1 MTEQKLSQQRGRG
14 PEKLST
20 EYHKARKEVLLWAGI
35 LFIWELV
42 GIDLE
47 KAKEAGGNAGA
58 IINAIKSPQAVP
70 WVLLVLVGYFLFKL
84 WIEWNQCAEDRRR
97 SLHSRIDFGSAW
109 VVAFVAGVLYAYQAI
124 SRVQVADTLR
134 QSFKGQSLGFGLAT
148 ALMGVMLAIQW
159 KRYKNLTKWTWV
171 AGIGM
176 VFMPLLVMAVLAARG
191 LLNLKFWATGTA
203 IGALVGVVLFIV
215 LHKFVGRQFS
225 SSSSI

>member
-1 MTEQKLSQQRGRG
+1 MTEQKVSQQRGRD

-35 LFIWELV
+35 LFVWELI

-84 WIEWNQCAEDRRR
+84 WIEWNQCAESRRR

-134 QSFKGQSLGFGLAT
+134 QSFKGQSLLMGLAT
-148 ALMGVMLAIQW
+148 ALMGVMLAVQW
-159 KRYKNLTKWTWV
+159 KRFTYPSKLFRV
-171 AGIGM
+171 AIATM
-176 VFMPLLVMAVLAARG
+176 VLMPLLMIAVLAARG
-191 LLNLKFWATGTA
+191 LLNVK
-203 IGALVGVVLFIV
+203 
-215 LHKFVGRQFS
+215 S
-225 SSSSI
+225 

>member
-1 MTEQKLSQQRGRG
+1 MTEQKVSQQRGRD

-35 LFIWELV
+35 LFVWELI

-84 WIEWNQCAEDRRR
+84 WIEWNQCAEGRRR

-134 QSFKGQSLGFGLAT
+134 QSFKGQSLLMGLAT
-148 ALMGVMLAIQW
+148 ALMGVMLAVQW
-159 KRYKNLTKWTWV
+159 KRFTYPSKLFRV
-171 AGIGM
+171 AIATM
-176 VFMPLLVMAVLAARG
+176 VLMPLLMIAVLAARG
-191 LLNLKFWATGTA
+191 LLNVKFLAGGVA
-203 IGALVGVVLFIV
+203 AGAAVGVVLFIM
-215 LHKFVGRQFS
+215 LNKLVGRQFS
-225 SSSSI
+225 SSSS